1 MVKRRIPVSNKQ
13 VNETKLI
20 DSLNSKLLKK
30 EAEDASTEA
39 IKKRF
44 PGMEKTIDSFVNV
57 LEETLAE
64 AENKP
69 AADISQYVLD
79 GLNTEA
85 IDAYECGTEI
95 AEDSAPNFDKIESDR
110 QREIKYNAH
119 ADKIGYAD
127 AGPSPVWHNTMV
139 FKDLSPEALEKLE
152 KVIGPV
158 AKSIL
163 ERFDH
168 NKNVLKDNEECRKA
182 VNSEVSHKNSDDWI
196 APSNLTEYGKK
207 VFEAGRKA
215 GKMVTAGK
223 DTNYEMV
230 NHPTHYNQYDI
241 EVIDMIIKIWGPEAA
256 ALWCDITA
264 FKYRMRMGTKPDN
277 SIEQDIKKEQW
288 YLNKSKE
295 IRDNLIN
302 KN

>member
-1 MVKRRIPVSNKQ
+1 MVKRKIPVSNKQ

-30 EAEDASTEA
+30 EDDSVKA

-79 GLNTEA
+79 ELNTEA
-85 IDAYECGTEI
+85 VDAYECGTEI
-95 AEDSAPNFDKIESDR
+95 AEDSTPNFDKIESDR

-182 VNSEVSHKNSDDWI
+182 VNSEVSHKNGDDWI

-207 VFEAGRKA
+207 VFEAGKKA
-215 GKMVTAGK
+215 GRIVTGK
-223 DTNYEMV
+223 DSAYEMV

-241 EVIDMIIKIWGPEAA
+241 EVIDMIIRIWGPEAA

-277 SIEQDIKKEQW
+277 SIEQDIKKEPW

>member
-30 EAEDASTEA
+30 EDGSVKA
-39 IKKRF
+39 IKERF

-57 LEETLAE
+57 LEETIAE

-69 AADISQYVLD
+69 AAVIPQDVLD
-79 GLNTEA
+79 ELNTEA
-85 IDAYECGTEI
+85 VDAYDCGTEI
-95 AEDSAPNFDKIESDR
+95 AKDSAPNFDNIESDR
-110 QREIKYNAH
+110 QREMKDNAH

-127 AGPSPVWHNTMV
+127 AGPFPNWDNLV
-139 FKDLSPEALEKLE
+139 FVKELSPEALEKLE

-163 ERFDH
+163 KRFDH
-168 NKNVLKDNEECRKA
+168 NKNTLKDNEECRKA
-182 VNSEVSHKNSDDWI
+182 VNSEVIHTDSDVLSV
-196 APSNLTEYGKK
+196 PSGLTDYGKK

-215 GKMVTAGK
+215 GRIVVGK
-223 DTNYEMV
+223 DSAYEMV
-230 NHPTHYNQYDI
+230 DHPTHYNQYDI
-241 EVIDMIIKIWGPEAA
+241 EVIDMIIRIWGPEAA

-295 IRDNLIN
+295 IRENLIN

>member
-1 MVKRRIPVSNKQ
+1 MVKKRIPVSNKQ

-30 EAEDASTEA
+30 EDGCVKAL
-39 IKKRF
+39 KKRF
-44 PGMEKTIDSFVNV
+44 PGMEKTVDSFVNV
-57 LEETLAE
+57 LEEALAE

-69 AADISQYVLD
+69 AID
-79 GLNTEA
+79 TEA
-85 IDAYECGTEI
+85 VDTYECGTKV
-95 AEDSAPNFDKIESDR
+95 AVDDAPNFDKIESDR
-110 QREIKYNAH
+110 QRCIKYDAH

-127 AGPSPVWHNTMV
+127 ACPSPVWNNTMV
-139 FKDLSPEALEKLE
+139 FKDLSPEAIEKLE

-168 NKNVLKDNEECRKA
+168 NKNTLKDNEECRKA
-182 VNSEVSHKNSDDWI
+182 VNSEFVHTDMSSV
-196 APSNLTEYGKK
+196 PSNLTDYGKK
-207 VFEAGRKA
+207 VLEAGKKA
-215 GKMVTAGK
+215 GRIVVGK
-223 DTNYEMV
+223 DTTYEMV

-241 EVIDMIIKIWGPEAA
+241 EVIDMIIRIWGPEAA

-295 IRDNLIN
+295 IRENLIN
-302 KN
+302 KI

>member
-1 MVKRRIPVSNKQ
+1 MAKKKIPVSNKQ
-13 VNETKLI
+13 VNETELI
-20 DSLNSKLLKK
+20 NSLNSKLLKK
-30 EAEDASTEA
+30 EDESVKA

-64 AENKP
+64 TENKSTIKISDD
-69 AADISQYVLD
+69 ALNELNVEAD
-79 GLNTEA
+79 G
-85 IDAYECGTEI
+85 AYECGTKVVK
-95 AEDSAPNFDKIESDR
+95 DSISNF
-110 QREIKYNAH
+110 
-119 ADKIGYAD
+119 DKIGYAD
-127 AGPSPVWHNTMV
+127 AYPSNKLNNTMEL
-139 FKDLSPEALEKLE
+139 KELSSKELDKIE
-152 KVIGPV
+152 KVISPI
-158 AKSIL
+158 AKSITEQL
-163 ERFDH
+163 DR
-168 NKNVLKDNEECRKA
+168 NPLKDNEECRKA
-182 VNSEVSHKNSDDWI
+182 VHSEVNNNWNNC
-196 APSNLTEYGKK
+196 PSNLTDYGKK
-207 VFEAGRKA
+207 VFEAGRNV
-215 GKMVTAGK
+215 GRMVTAGK
-223 DTNYEMV
+223 DANYEMV

-295 IRDNLIN
+295 IKDNLIN

>member
-1 MVKRRIPVSNKQ
+1 MAKKKIPVSNKQ
-13 VNETKLI
+13 VNETELI
-20 DSLNSKLLKK
+20 NSLNSKLLKK
-30 EAEDASTEA
+30 EDESVKA

-64 AENKP
+64 TENKS
-69 AADISQYVLD
+69 AIKISDDALNELNVEADS
-79 GLNTEA
+79 
-85 IDAYECGTEI
+85 AYECGTKVVKDI
-95 AEDSAPNFDKIESDR
+95 NQNF
-110 QREIKYNAH
+110 
-119 ADKIGYAD
+119 DKIGYAS
-127 AGPSPVWHNTMV
+127 AYPSNKLNDMEL
-139 FKDLSPEALEKLE
+139 KELSPKELDKIE
-152 KVIGPV
+152 KVISPI
-158 AKSIL
+158 AKSITEQL
-163 ERFDH
+163 NR
-168 NKNVLKDNEECRKA
+168 NPLKDNEECRKA
-182 VNSEVSHKNSDDWI
+182 VNSEVSNKNSDDWI

>member
-1 MVKRRIPVSNKQ
+1 MAKRKIPVENEIIKVLKSGVKENELIKTLNENLNKNKISPSQ
-13 VNETKLI
+13 ESLENNTKIKSDVELNDDAREVY
-20 DSLNSKLLKK
+20 DS
-30 EAEDASTEA
+30 
-39 IKKRF
+39 
-44 PGMEKTIDSFVNV
+44 
-57 LEETLAE
+57 
-64 AENKP
+64 
-69 AADISQYVLD
+69 
-79 GLNTEA
+79 
-85 IDAYECGTEI
+85 CGTGI
-95 AEDSAPNFDKIESDR
+95 VAPDFGKVESDR
-110 QREIKYNAH
+110 QRKIKYDTH

-182 VNSEVSHKNSDDWI
+182 VNSEVSHKNNDDWI
-196 APSNLTEYGKK
+196 APSNLTDYGKK

-215 GKMVTAGK
+215 GRMVTAGK
-223 DTNYEMV
+223 DSNYEMV

-295 IRDNLIN
+295 IRENLIN

>member
-30 EAEDASTEA
+30 EDDSVKA

-69 AADISQYVLD
+69 AADIPQDVLD
-79 GLNTEA
+79 GSNTEVV
-85 IDAYECGTEI
+85 DAYECGTEI

-127 AGPSPVWHNTMV
+127 AAPSPVWNNTMV

-152 KVIGPV
+152 NVIGPV

-163 ERFDH
+163 ERFDY

-182 VNSEVSHKNSDDWI
+182 VNSEVNHKNSDDWI

-215 GKMVTAGK
+215 GRIVTGK
-223 DTNYEMV
+223 DSNYEMV
-230 NHPTHYNQYDI
+230 DHPTHYNQYDI
-241 EVIDMIIKIWGPEAA
+241 EVIDMIIRIWGPEAA